1 MVSTT
6 RSVFL
11 GLAIAASLTAC
22 SLPSFSANS
31 EIQKPASDTPVAISA
46 RANLEAVFA
55 AGLSFTAKGADL
67 SAVVAAMARAD
78 SMLTET
84 YELRPVWPLV
94 DYDSAARA
102 ITVAHTNATAQAVV
116 VEAAQVAAEV
126 ESARLAAIHAAAVQ
140 ASAVRDAAN
149 ASAKKVAPRVSAP
162 ATQKTPSAYQLKV
175 VGVARNQ
182 ADLDKCGVMDVSI
195 WMGARQI
202 ATHWQCGKG
211 YLIPRNAG
219 QLFTVSGAG
228 ALDGN
233 YVSAGI
239 VGTLNQKTQTTN
251 DIPHNYDLIITTC
264 LNNDSTRMMMLVL
277 NRTP

>member
-1 MVSTT
+1 MFSTT
-6 RSVFL
+6 RSIFL

-22 SLPSFSANS
+22 SLPSFSAT
-31 EIQKPASDTPVAISA
+31 PAVERPTASAPVAVSA
-46 RANLEAVFA
+46 RANLQAVVA
-55 AGLSFTAKGADL
+55 AGLSFTAKGVDL
-67 SAVVAAMARAD
+67 SAVTAAMNRAD

-94 DYDSAARA
+94 DYESAATA
-102 ITVAHTNATAQAVV
+102 ITVAHANATAQAVV
-116 VEAAQVAAEV
+116 VEAARVAAEV
-126 ESARLAAIHAAAVQ
+126 EAARLAAIQAAAVE
-140 ASAVRDAAN
+140 ASAARDAAN
-149 ASAKKVAPRVSAP
+149 AAAKKVAPRVSAP
-162 ATQKTPSAYQLKV
+162 AAQKTPSVYQLKV

-182 ADLDKCGVMDVSI
+182 ADLDKCGVMDVSV

-211 YLIPRNAG
+211 YLIPRDAG

-251 DIPHNYDLIITTC
+251 DIPHHYDLIVTTC

-277 NRTP
+277 NRIP